1 MKMPRPPSI
10 PLLMP
15 ALTVCKC
22 WSVCSSLC
30 VCVLRAFSAGANA
43 LIYCLPALWQCQG
56 QRGQAAQ
63 RGEGSTAT
71 GKEQP
76 GRQLHC
82 CSSVKRML
90 RL

>member
-63 RGEGSTAT
+63 RGKGAQQQERSSQAGSYIAA
-71 GKEQP
+71 
-76 GRQLHC
+76 RA
-82 CSSVKRML
+82 
-90 RL
+90 